1 VYSHALELPVGVTV
15 VEPCGIGA
23 ALDGDD
29 FPELRSDLV
38 AAPPTPDEDEL
49 THEVS

>member
-1 VYSHALELPVGVTV
+1 VYSYAIELPVGVTV
-15 VEPCGIGA
+15 VEPCGSGTA
-23 ALDGDD
+23 HDGDD

-49 THEVS
+49 THGVS